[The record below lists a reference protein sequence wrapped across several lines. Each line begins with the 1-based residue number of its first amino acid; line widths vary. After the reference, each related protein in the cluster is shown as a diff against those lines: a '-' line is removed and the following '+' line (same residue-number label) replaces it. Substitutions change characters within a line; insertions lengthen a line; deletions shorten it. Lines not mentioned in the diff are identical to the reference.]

1 LINSTKEIQFMII
14 NPAGTVRLTVAQAL
28 VTYLS
33 RQYSVA
39 DGRRRR
45 LVPAALGIFGHGN
58 VAGLGQ
64 ALDQLSD
71 ALPFIQGR
79 NEQALVHMASGYAK
93 ATRRH
98 ATLAVTA
105 SIGPGAMNMITGAA
119 LATVNRLPVLLL
131 PGDTYATR
139 GQGPVLQQLQHP
151 VEADASVN
159 DAFRPVSR
167 FFDRISRPEALL
179 MALPAAMRAL
189 TDPAKTGAVVLSL
202 PQDVQSHAYD
212 WPAELF
218 DERDWVIRRPLPD
231 PDEVSAVAGMLRE
244 AERPM
249 IIAGGGVIYSGATPE
264 LEALAAAAG
273 IPVAETFAGKGA
285 VQQRAWWQLGG
296 IGLEGTPATNE
307 LAASADLVLTVGSR
321 LTDFATASQSLFQ
334 NQDVRFASINVDG
347 QDAGRLGA
355 TAIIADAKR
364 ALAALT
370 RAVEEAGITSPTSWQ
385 HAVRARND
393 QWQAERAA
401 ALDPDTPFDKST
413 VSADSDVVT
422 DTAAVLTQGQIIG
435 LLQEQAQPGDTIIA
449 AAGGPPG
456 DLQKVWDATDRRYCH
471 LEFGFSCMGYEI
483 PAGLG
488 VRLAIPDRS
497 KRVVSFLG
505 DGTFLMAPTEL
516 VTAVQESLP
525 VTVVIPENHG
535 YQVIHRLQMLRSGR
549 EFGNEF
555 RYRDGTLT
563 IADEEADG
571 KLARLDGNYLKVD
584 LVQVASGLG
593 AWAVRATTA
602 AEVRQALA
610 DTRDHDGPV
619 VIVIPTIPHA
629 DLPPAGVWWDVAP
642 AEVSDQDGVG
652 ELRTEYEAGLATQRW
667 FG

>member
-1 LINSTKEIQFMII
+1 MNNTS
-14 NPAGTVRLTVAQAL
+14 GSTVRLTVAQAL
-28 VTYLS
+28 VSYLS

-45 LVPAALGIFGHGN
+45 LIPAALGIFGHGN

-79 NEQALVHMASGYAK
+79 NEQALVHMAAGYAK

-139 GQGPVLQQLQHP
+139 RQGPVLQQLQHP

-159 DAFRPVSR
+159 DAFRPVST

-179 MALPAAMRAL
+179 TALPAAMRVL
-189 TDPAKTGAVVLSL
+189 TDPAQTGAVVLSL

-212 WPAELF
+212 WPTELF
-218 DERDWVIRRPLPD
+218 AERDWVIRRPVPD
-231 PDEVSAVAGMLRE
+231 PEEVDAVARLLT
-244 AERPM
+244 AAQKPL

-264 LEALAAAAG
+264 LEQLAASAG

-307 LAASADLVLTVGSR
+307 LAAAADLVLTVGSR
-321 LTDFATASQSLFQ
+321 LTDFATASQSLFR
-334 NQDVRFASINVDG
+334 NPEVKFASINVDPR
-347 QDAGRLGA
+347 DAHRLGA
-355 TAIIADAKR
+355 TGIVADAQR

-370 RAVEEAGITSPTSWQ
+370 RAVTDAGITTSSDWQ
-385 HAVRARND
+385 QQVRARND
-393 QWQAERAA
+393 QWLAERAA
-401 ALDPDTPFDKST
+401 ALNPDTAYDKAA

-422 DTAAVLTQGQIIG
+422 STDARLTQGQIIG
-435 LLQEQAQPGDTIIA
+435 LLQEQARPGDTIIA

-456 DLQKVWDATDRRYCH
+456 DLQKVWDATERRYCH

-483 PAGLG
+483 PASLG
-488 VRLAIPDRS
+488 VRLAVPDHT
-497 KRVVSFLG
+497 KRVVSFIG

-516 VTAVQESLP
+516 VTAVQERLP
-525 VTVVIPENHG
+525 VTVVISENHG
-535 YQVIHRLQMLRSGR
+535 YQAIHRLQMVRSGQ

-555 RYRDGTLT
+555 RYRDDSLP
-563 IADEEADG
+563 IANGHSDG
-571 KLARLDGNYLKVD
+571 KPARLEGEYLRVD
-584 LVQVASGLG
+584 LVRIAEGLG
-593 AWAVRATTA
+593 ARALRATTA
-602 AEVRQALA
+602 AEVRAALSE
-610 DTRDHDGPV
+610 TRDHDGPV
-619 VIVIPTIPHA
+619 VIVIPSIPHA
-629 DLPPAGVWWDVAP
+629 DLPAAGVWWDVAP
-642 AEVSDQDGVG
+642 AEVSDHETVAR
-652 ELRTEYEAGLATQRW
+652 LRTEYEAGLATQRW